1 MVLKREVQMV
11 KIKLCVIQALSMI
24 DSVKPTLPLYNIS
37 DLICAFRKLLCS
49 HLWTKVDIADIDQ
62 IVKRLHETTY
72 IIIYRKRR
80 IVWQVI
86 K

>member
-1 MVLKREVQMV
+1 MVLKQEVQMV
-11 KIKLCVIQALSMI
+11 KIKVCVIQALSMI

-37 DLICAFRKLLCS
+37 DLISAFRKLLCS
-49 HLWTKVDIADIDQ
+49 HLWTKVDITDIDQ
-62 IVKRLHETTY
+62 IVKRLHETKY

-80 IVWQVI
+80 TVWQVI